1 MRTKPVRFASI
12 VLPLRFC
19 SDIDMQC
26 LRVRCDVNI
35 ITQFELITEKQLN
48 YKTRTKKKRK
58 NETGNKIRKE

>member
-12 VLPLRFC
+12 GLPLKFFS

-35 ITQFELITEKQLN
+35 ITQFQLITEKQLN
-48 YKTRTKKKRK
+48 YKTRTQKNKQEKR
-58 NETGNKIRKE
+58 NGE